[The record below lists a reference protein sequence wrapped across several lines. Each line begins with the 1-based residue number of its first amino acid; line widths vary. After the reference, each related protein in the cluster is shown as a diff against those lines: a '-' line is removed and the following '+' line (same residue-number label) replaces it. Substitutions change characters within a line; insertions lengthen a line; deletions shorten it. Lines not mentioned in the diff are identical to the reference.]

1 MPETTLIVQGESRP
15 GTDRRELGARM
26 APLLEITLI
35 VQGESRPGTD
45 RRELGA
51 RMAPLLEITL
61 VVQARYSWDRRNTTQ
76 EGYNKVIGVLV

>member
-1 MPETTLIVQGESRP
+1 MPET
-15 GTDRRELGARM
+15 
-26 APLLEITLI
+26 TLI

>member
-26 APLLEITLI
+26 A
-35 VQGESRPGTD
+35 
-45 RRELGA
+45 A
-51 RMAPLLEITL
+51 LLEITL

-76 EGYNKVIGVLV
+76 EGTTLTYDGNPRYILVSLACTQGKHME